1 MKRLL
6 LGFGAVLAILS
17 VFSLPAAAQNVDDFI
32 INTFDVTY
40 NFGRDSEGR
49 SVLKTTEKIAA
60 TFPQIDQNH
69 GLERALP
76 DIYDGHTTRLGIDSV
91 TDQDGNSLPYETYS
105 SNDNTVLRI
114 GDADSYVHGLKTYV
128 ITYTQ
133 HDVTRFFSDTND
145 DELYWDIN
153 GTGWGQAIESL
164 TARVIIDPALQS
176 AVTGKNACYQGAE
189 GQSESCRISGG
200 TTTGLEFAAS
210 RTLQPGENV
219 TFAIGFQPRTFSSYQ
234 QTWQEKLF
242 AVLFTIWIVLLVVG
256 SIIAIIAIVWMSIY
270 RAKIM
275 GRAGGGQTIP
285 TEYIPPK
292 DMSVLGS
299 AQVAKV
305 YTSAITAQLL
315 DFAVRHIVK
324 IYQTKDKKLL
334 QSAEYELEFTGDTT
348 TLRQEE
354 KRLLTDLF
362 GSEPKLGDRFA
373 MKKMRS
379 DYKIAGRFTKSKAWL
394 RDLLRAEYGI
404 FEKAVPEAG
413 RYNVVATIFLVIGIV
428 TLSPLMIAAAI
439 VGYWNAVTLWPETK
453 KGADLH
459 DYLEGLKRYITLA
472 EADRIKLLQSPEG
485 AEKVGSVTA
494 VDKGQMIKLYERV
507 LGYAVLF
514 GVEKEWMK
522 QLGAYYEESST
533 QPDWY
538 AGNAAFNAVMFSS
551 ALSSFSDQTSS
562 YSSPSS
568 SSSGGSGGGGFSGG
582 GGGGGGGG
590 GW

>member
-6 LGFGAVLAILS
+6 LGFGVAVAMLFA
-17 VFSLPAAAQNVDDFI
+17 FSWPVAAQSVDDFT
-32 INTFDVTY
+32 INSFDATY
-40 NFGRDSEGR
+40 NLSRDQEGR
-49 SVLKTTEKIAA
+49 SVLKTTENITA

-76 DIYDGHTTRLGIDSV
+76 DVYDGHTTHLVINSV
-91 TDQDGNSLPYETYS
+91 TDQSGKDVLYDTYS

-114 GDADSYVHGLKTYV
+114 GEADTYVHGVKKYI

-133 HDVTRFFSDTND
+133 HDVSRFFSNTNA
-145 DELYWDIN
+145 DEFYWDVN
-153 GTGWGQAIESL
+153 GTGWNQVIESL
-164 TARVIIDPALQS
+164 TARVVIDPALQS
-176 AVTGKNACYQGAE
+176 TVTGNNTCYQGGE
-189 GQSESCRISGG
+189 GQSESCHVSGNA
-200 TTTGLEFAAS
+200 TTGVEFAAS
-210 RTLQPGENV
+210 RVLQPGENV
-219 TFAIGFQPRTFSSYQ
+219 TFAIGFHPNTFSAYQ

-242 AVLFTIWIVLLVVG
+242 VVVFMIWIVLLIVG
-256 SIIAIIAIVWMSIY
+256 SIAAIIAVVWMSIY
-270 RAKIM
+270 RSKIM
-275 GRAGGGQTIP
+275 RRAGGGQTIP

-305 YTSAITAQLL
+305 YTLAITAQLL
-315 DFAVRHIVK
+315 DFAVRHVVK

-334 QSAEYELEFTGDTT
+334 QPAEYELEFIGDMTI
-348 TLRQEE
+348 LRPEE

-362 GSEPKLGDRFA
+362 GKEPAIGDRFA
-373 MKKMRS
+373 TRKLRS
-379 DYKIAGRFTKSKAWL
+379 DYTIALRFAKSKTWL
-394 RDLLRAEYGI
+394 QDLLRNEYGI
-404 FEKAVPEAG
+404 FEKATFEAK
-413 RYNVVATIFLVIGIV
+413 RYTIVGTIFLIIGIV
-428 TLSPLMIAAAI
+428 TFSPLMIVAAI
-439 VGYWNAVTLWPETK
+439 VGYWNAATLWPETK
-453 KGADLH
+453 KGANLH
-459 DYLEGLKRYITLA
+459 DYLEGLRRYITLA
-472 EADRIKLLQSPEG
+472 ESDRIKLLQSPEG
-485 AEKVGSVTA
+485 VEKAGNVT
-494 VDKGQMIKLYERV
+494 DKGQMIKLYERV

-522 QLGAYYEESST
+522 QLGTYYEESSS

-538 AGNAAFNAVMFSS
+538 AGNAAFNAIVFSS

-568 SSSGGSGGGGFSGG
+568 ASSGGSGGGGFSGG